1 MKNILVI
8 GGTGFIG
15 YYVAKEAKRRG
26 YRVTSISLRKPIKAR
41 HLKDVNY
48 LRIDLS
54 NFKSLKKKLSKDFDY
69 VVNASGYGKHPK
81 IGTKGDKLFETHFY
95 GLLNLLQVL
104 SLKKIKKFIQI
115 GSSAEYGKNKAPLKE
130 QMRCFP
136 KTPYSIAKLTSTNV
150 LKYLHQQEKFP
161 VTILRLFQVYGP
173 NQDENRILPYLIKN
187 CLKNKIFA
195 TTSGKQFCD
204 FCYIDDVIAIIFKS
218 LLSSKINGEII
229 NVGSGKPMQIK
240 KIILFVKKFIG
251 KGKPIIGAL
260 KYREEMSLKNYPSI
274 SKAKRLLS
282 WSPKTNF
289 QEGLYKTIKSYK

>member
-15 YYVAKEAKRRG
+15 YHVAKEAKRRG
-26 YRVTSISLRKPIKAR
+26 YRVTSISLSKPIQAR
-41 HLKDVNY
+41 YLKDVKY
-48 LRIDLS
+48 LRVDIS
-54 NFKSLKKKLSKDFDY
+54 NFKILKKKLSKDFDY
-69 VVNASGYGKHPK
+69 IVNASGYGKHPK
-81 IGTKGDKLFETHFY
+81 IGIKGDKLFETHFY

-115 GSSAEYGKNKAPLKE
+115 GSSAEYGKNKAPFKE

-150 LKYLHQQEKFP
+150 LKYLYQKEKFP

-187 CLKNKIFA
+187 CKKNKSFA

-218 LLSSKINGEII
+218 LLSSKNNGEII
-229 NVGSGKPMQIK
+229 NVGSGKPIQIK
-240 KIILFVKKFIG
+240 KIILTVKKFIG

-260 KYREEMSLKNYPSI
+260 KYREEMSIKNYPSI
-274 SKAKRLLS
+274 SKAKKFLS
-282 WSPKTNF
+282 WAPKTNF
-289 QEGLYKTIKSYK
+289 QEGLFKTIKSYK